1 MMSAKSVKLVSGRRR
16 RRTARIAALG
26 AVMVAG
32 LGSAHA
38 ADVAES
44 FLRGAFAPPTEFKA
58 YNNWE
63 GPYIG
68 VDLCRSFMSADMS
81 DSASSLIENMLRN
94 ATVQDQGN
102 ISSWPSLNGSASGN
116 VWGGFVGYNWQQL
129 SGIVLGIEGGYHMM
143 SGDFSAVDKDNIRRV
158 INLNGT
164 NNDVTIKSG
173 SRFTIKDYATMR
185 GRVGYVMGQFLPYA
199 GLGVSVARVSYH
211 THVSVGVSQ
220 NNGPTIPFN
229 SVIDKDNAVAYG
241 ANLSLGADV
250 ILLPNLFLR
259 GEWEYIA
266 FAKVEGIRA
275 DMNTFRV
282 GLGLK
287 F

>member
-1 MMSAKSVKLVSGRRR
+1 MSANSGKPACGRRR
-16 RRTARIAALG
+16 RRTARLAALG
-26 AVMVAG
+26 VVMIAG

-63 GPYIG
+63 GFYVG
-68 VDLCRSFMSADMS
+68 ADLGRSLMSADMS
-81 DSASSLIENMLRN
+81 DSASSLIEHMLRN

-102 ISSWPSLNGSASGN
+102 ISSWPSLNGSATGN

-129 SGIVLGIEGGYHMM
+129 SGIVLGLEGGYHTM
-143 SGDFSAVDKDNIRRV
+143 SGDFSAFAKDHIRRV
-158 INLNGT
+158 IDVNGT
-164 NNDVTIKSG
+164 NDDVTERSG
-173 SRFTIKDYATMR
+173 SRFTIKDYATFR
-185 GRVGYVMGQFLPYA
+185 GRVGYAMGQFLPYA

-241 ANLSLGADV
+241 ANITLGTDV
-250 ILLPNLFLR
+250 TLLPNLFLR